1 MPRLH
6 SFHFLTTPLTIV
18 ILVMLQACTGGSSGD
33 DEGSFTQALSAS
45 PSPRSCSVAGINTWV
60 YESMQ
65 DYYLFYSQVPSSVNT
80 GIYDTPEQLIR
91 DLRVQPFDSFS
102 YVTEETSYT
111 AFFNEGETFGYGWN
125 FSRNSSGALLFA
137 LIDPGSPLD
146 FAGVQ
151 RGETLVAIN
160 GIDTDEFT
168 QQTQEQINDI
178 LGTGEQSRTLT
189 LRVADSNQ
197 QERQVSVT
205 KATYTLQTVLDTDI
219 LQANGTSVGYLHLS
233 KFLATSSEELAQAF
247 STLASDGVS
256 ELVLDLR
263 FNSGGRISVANELA
277 SRIAGIGHD
286 GDVFTTFAFNDKY
299 SAYNTSLLFETMAD
313 SLELNRVFVLQSEV
327 TCSASELVVNSL
339 RPFMEVITI
348 GQTSCGKPYA
358 TSPSY
363 GCGKVANA
371 LEIEL
376 LNAAGAGGYYDG
388 IAADCPVPEDVS
400 KPLGDQTE
408 PLLSAALDYIA
419 TGSCAIS
426 PRSRSGNAVELTN
439 TFKPVWHG
447 GNTL

>member
-1 MPRLH
+1 
-6 SFHFLTTPLTIV
+6 
-18 ILVMLQACTGGSSGD
+18 
-33 DEGSFTQALSAS
+33 
-45 PSPRSCSVAGINTWV
+45 
-60 YESMQ
+60 
-65 DYYLFYSQVPSSVNT
+65 
-80 GIYDTPEQLIR
+80 
-91 DLRVQPFDSFS
+91 
-102 YVTEETSYT
+102 
-111 AFFNEGETFGYGWN
+111 
-125 FSRNSSGALLFA
+125 
-137 LIDPGSPLD
+137 
-146 FAGVQ
+146 
-151 RGETLVAIN
+151 
-160 GIDTDEFT
+160 
-168 QQTQEQINDI
+168 
-178 LGTGEQSRTLT
+178 
-189 LRVADSNQ
+189 VADSNQ